1 MAVVRM
7 ATKRF
12 FATRDA
18 NNVKNYNIASVILC
32 ITTIVLHS
40 GDAGV
45 LDDNYGRYIGY
56 IKGIAHGV
64 RGTVYAVDENTL
76 FVRDFFYDGIGPT
89 AYFWAGKSS
98 RISPDG
104 FTIPY
109 PEDYPAVEPPPL
121 QTHNNSNIILRLPGG
136 KRIKDIK
143 WLSVWCR
150 RFTVNFGEVYIPAT
164 LDPPKPRILPEFK
177 RLAHSLRSGNISIL
191 DARTFYIPNLHYDGL
206 GPDAYFFVGN
216 GSEPSPYGIK
226 VPNEVGSLEPL
237 KGYQGEDIEI
247 QLPRSLTMHS
257 IDWLAV
263 WCVQYTHN
271 FGHVNVPDDLDVP
284 PALGQTKLTPT
295 WWYNPTSS
303 TTSDPE
309 GRWEMSNCRDLLP
322 GKLQVHWEVQGDWV
336 QVQLTGKIRENQYMA
351 FGLSGNQNSVTMIG
365 GDVVVV
371 FYNPAK
377 NSFHAEDYYLSAT
390 TECDD
395 KNGVCQDERLGG
407 RNDAVLVT
415 GTRRNGVTCVVYRR
429 PVQTNEAINDQPVPV
444 DVAALVIAA
453 IGPLGSS
460 DQPGAHAIQ
469 DMTTDEIRINFNSRD
484 DHSCTVSLYNLD
496 DDLELSAWPPNI
508 IIGEKEFRAKLGPS
522 GGARGYMAITG
533 HPTGDV
539 VWYINDKLIPEIY
552 VERRQTYTF
561 IVEGGN
567 DPNKGEHYHPLYI
580 TDSSEGGF
588 GQKDDAEQRKQR
600 VFAGI
605 VYDSDGLPFPTT
617 AGRYC
622 EFKFKS
628 YDRSSEMETFNA
640 FLDSLKLSCE
650 NGNVGL
656 LNWTVA
662 EETPDLVYYQSYSQ
676 TFVGWKIHVVDPGYK
691 WNDDK
696 NAAASRQHGGLPLT
710 CAVLAT
716 AVVAVWQIFT
726 ISLL

>member
-1 MAVVRM
+1 MAVRM
-7 ATKRF
+7 ATKQYF
-12 FATRDA
+12 TTNSNS
-18 NNVKNYNIASVILC
+18 NNIIVVVLYFTIL
-32 ITTIVLHS
+32 VLNS
-40 GDAGV
+40 GDAGT
-45 LDDNYGRYIGY
+45 LNENYGRYIGSF
-56 IKGIAHGV
+56 KGLAHGV

-76 FVRDFFYDGIGPT
+76 YVRGFFYDGIGPT

-109 PEDYPAVEPPPL
+109 PEDYPAMEPPPL
-121 QTHNNSNIILRLPGG
+121 QTHNNSNIILRLPAG

-150 RFTVNFGEVYIPAT
+150 RFTVNFGEVFIPST

-177 RLAHSLRSGNISIL
+177 RFAHGLRSGNISIL

-216 GSEPSPYGIK
+216 GSEPSPYGVK

-271 FGHVNVPDDLDVP
+271 FGHVNIPDDLDVP
-284 PALGQTKLTPT
+284 PALGQTKLT
-295 WWYNPTSS
+295 TSS

-309 GRWEMSNCRDLLP
+309 GHWEMSNCRDLLP

-336 QVQLTGKIRENQYMA
+336 QVQLTGKIREDQYMA
-351 FGLSGNQNSVTMIG
+351 FGLSGNQKSVTMLG
-365 GDVVVV
+365 GDVAVT
-371 FYNPAK
+371 FYDRAR
-377 NSFHAEDYYLSAT
+377 NSFHAEDYYMSAT
-390 TECDD
+390 TGCDG
-395 KNGVCQDERLGG
+395 KNGVCPDERLGG

-429 PVQTNEAINDQPVPV
+429 PVQTNEAVNDQPVPV
-444 DVAALVIAA
+444 DVDALVIAA
-453 IGPLGSS
+453 VGPLAGS
-460 DQPGAHAIQ
+460 DQPGAHAVQ
-469 DMTTDEIRINFNSRD
+469 DMTTDEIRITFSSRD
-484 DHSCTVSLYNLD
+484 DHTCSTSLFNLD
-496 DDLELSAWPPNI
+496 DDMELSAWPPNI
-508 IIGEKEFRAKLGPS
+508 IIGENKFTARLGPS
-522 GGARGYMAITG
+522 GGVRGYMSITG
-533 HPTGDV
+533 YPTGDV

-552 VERRQTYTF
+552 VERKQTYTF
-561 IVEGGN
+561 YVEGGN
-567 DPNKGEHYHPLYI
+567 EPSKAEHYHPFYI
-580 TDSSEGGF
+580 TDSAEGGF

-605 VYDSDGLPFPTT
+605 VYDSDGYPFPTT
-617 AGRYC
+617 AGRFC
-622 EFKFKS
+622 EWKFKS
-628 YDRSSEMETFNA
+628 YDRSAEMETFQA
-640 FLDSLKLSCE
+640 FFDSLKLSCE
-650 NGNVGL
+650 EGNPDI

-676 TFVGWKIHVVDPGYK
+676 TNVGWKIHVVDPGYK

-696 NAAASRQHGGLPLT
+696 NAATRNPRFVDLLLLT
-710 CAVLAT
+710 CAVSII
-716 AVVAVWQIFT
+716 VVERFFT